1 MKKTIIAIII
11 IIALVLISAYVL
23 KNNKERMKE
32 KTELAKVV
40 NATIP
45 VQVAVTMREA
55 LGGSFTATGS
65 FSPSRQVIVSTEAAG
80 KIVNISVD
88 EGRFVQLGQL
98 LARMEYET
106 LEADVKSATANLK
119 KLETDKERYENLVK
133 TGGVTQAQLDEINL
147 NYINAEARL
156 INARERLKDSYL
168 TAPFAG
174 YVNKRFIENGQYIAS
189 GKEAFEIVDMT
200 KMKMAVN
207 VTEDQVLKVNQAR
220 QIKVSADVYPDV
232 DYKARLKFVGG
243 TADVNLNFPV
253 ELEITN
259 VKDKPLRGGM
269 YGRATFELPVA
280 ETSLVIPRAT
290 LLGSIENAQVYVV
303 SGDSV
308 MLRPIIIGR
317 LFSNNVEVL
326 DGIKEGE
333 KVVTSGQINLSDGA
347 KVTILNEN

>member
-11 IIALVLISAYVL
+11 IIALVIISAYVL

-32 KTELAKVV
+32 KTELAKVA

-45 VQVAVTMREA
+45 VQIAVTKREA

-65 FSPSRQVIVSTEAAG
+65 FSPFRQVIVSTEAAG
-80 KIVNISVD
+80 KFVNISVD
-88 EGRFVQLGQL
+88 EGRFVQQGQL
-98 LARMEYET
+98 LARMEYES

-119 KLETDKERYENLVK
+119 KLETDKERYVNLVK

-147 NYINAEARL
+147 NYINGEARL
-156 INARERLKDSYL
+156 INARERLKDTYL

-189 GKEAFEIVDMT
+189 AKEAFEIVDLT
-200 KMKMAVN
+200 KMKMVVN
-207 VTEDQVLKVNQAR
+207 VTEDQVLRVNQAR

-232 DYKARLKFVGG
+232 NYEARVKFVGA

-253 ELEITN
+253 ELQITN

-269 YGRATFELPVA
+269 FGRATFELPAA
-280 ETSLVIPRAT
+280 ETSLVIPRAS

-308 MLRPIIIGR
+308 MLRAIIIGR

-333 KVVTSGQINLSDGA
+333 KVVISGQINLTEGA